1 MSLKS
6 VCSAFVV
13 YASASIALASAQ
25 GALAYDPSAVEC
37 NVQLVHANGST
48 TDIQPETTR
57 ASLVTL
63 RPSILGGLRGS
74 IRIPFAARPSES
86 VRGYDVDVDL
96 ALELERSTWVEGAPR
111 LTAFLRVRDAADGRV
126 LASHEDHSDK
136 IIRDRM
142 VESLRKAGPRVV
154 FGVQVPEALARLEAI
169 TNTEVVAMRRQGLE
183 AGFRAAARLGLIP
196 SREATRFDLVCTT
209 RSSR

>member
-13 YASASIALASAQ
+13 FMSAVAAF
-25 GALAYDPSAVEC
+25 AYDPSAIEC
-37 NVQLVHANGST
+37 NVQLVHANGTT

-57 ASLVTL
+57 ASLITL

-74 IRIPFAARPSES
+74 IRIPFAARPSEN

-96 ALELERSTWVEGAPR
+96 SLESERSTWVEGAPR

-142 VESLRKAGPRVV
+142 VESLRTAGPRVI
-154 FGVQVPEALARLEAI
+154 FGVQVPDALARLEAI
-169 TNTEVVAMRRQGLE
+169 THTEVVSMRRQGLE

-209 RSSR
+209 RISR